1 MVRNLTE
8 QTLGMVPSLGAL
20 TNETLDM
27 VRRLGA
33 NLEVGCER
41 YLIRPTPK
49 QLRDTGE
56 WTLEIH
62 IAREHGGERH
72 EQLCIAAN
80 TFTTRD
86 EAVARGIQFGRDII
100 DGKVSG
106 CSVADL

>member
-33 NLEVGCER
+33 NPEVGYGR

-49 QLRDTGE
+49 QLRDIGE

-62 IAREHGGERH
+62 IAREFSGERR

-80 TFTTRD
+80 TFKTRD
-86 EAVARGIQFGRDII
+86 EAVARGIRFGQDII
-100 DGKVSG
+100 DGKVPG
-106 CSVADL
+106 CSVVDL